1 MIACTVGARS
11 KNSNL
16 SHHQQRGIVTTSS
29 PSILWDVSQ
38 IIFCDFVFKIKF
50 NIFLISKLM
59 DTFPELANSCVKF
72 KIRFV
77 ERSMEAWW
85 QDLHW
90 IMRRGPPSECGHFG
104 QDVKIIMLLLF
115 KLYLSSCISSMLS
128 MSALW
133 TMYKGN
139 DWHCFRLTI
148 ALINNG
154 INLWFQQ

>member
-85 QDLHW
+85 LVAGLALNYAKEGGLALNVVTLVTMLV
-90 IMRRGPPSECGHFG
+90 IESVSYEEKRGT
-104 QDVKIIMLLLF
+104 
-115 KLYLSSCISSMLS
+115 
-128 MSALW
+128 LW
-133 TMYKGN
+133 P
-139 DWHCFRLTI
+139 
-148 ALINNG
+148 
-154 INLWFQQ
+154 

>member
-85 QDLHW
+85 LVA
-90 IMRRGPPSECGHFG
+90 G
-104 QDVKIIMLLLF
+104 L
-115 KLYLSSCISSMLS
+115 
-128 MSALW
+128 ALN
-133 TMYKGN
+133 YAKGAS
-139 DWHCFRLTI
+139 F
-148 ALINNG
+148 
-154 INLWFQQ
+154 

>member
-29 PSILWDVSQ
+29 PSILWDLSQ

-77 ERSMEAWW
+77 EKSMEAWW
-85 QDLHW
+85 QDLH
-90 IMRRGPPSECGHFG
+90 
-104 QDVKIIMLLLF
+104 
-115 KLYLSSCISSMLS
+115 
-128 MSALW
+128 
-133 TMYKGN
+133 
-139 DWHCFRLTI
+139 
-148 ALINNG
+148 
-154 INLWFQQ
+154 

>member
-16 SHHQQRGIVTTSS
+16 SHHQQRGIVT
-29 PSILWDVSQ
+29 SIFPQHFMCCRVPNNILR
-38 IIFCDFVFKIKF
+38 FCFKIKF

-85 QDLHW
+85 LVA
-90 IMRRGPPSECGHFG
+90 G
-104 QDVKIIMLLLF
+104 L
-115 KLYLSSCISSMLS
+115 
-128 MSALW
+128 ALN
-133 TMYKGN
+133 YAKGAS
-139 DWHCFRLTI
+139 L
-148 ALINNG
+148 
-154 INLWFQQ
+154 